1 MLGPRWNRINVVM
14 LVIWK
19 VSDPN
24 MEQGHFGNLESSRSL
39 MEQDSSLINRAGIME
54 SYRSQI
60 EQNQCYHVGN
70 LESVKSRIEQGHFG
84 NLESIRSQMD

>member
-1 MLGPRWNRINVVM
+1 
-14 LVIWK
+14 
-19 VSDPN
+19 
-24 MEQGHFGNLESSRSL
+24 
-39 MEQDSSLINRAGIME
+39 ME